1 MGRVFSSS
9 SVLVLASVS
18 LCLLHLSI
26 GLWLNT
32 EEPVGEITDTPA
44 LLHYPR
50 SAARVSVRLSSR
62 LSDPEKGL
70 DWKEK
75 ESEKKNEGKLKK
87 RESAEK
93 EKLSRDWLE
102 TDLNQ
107 YSSCGISILLSY
119 TVTSSLFLPVEFE
132 LESVAC
138 MLTCDAARRWKT
150 GPGGSSI
157 DLGSCSLPSLAI
169 RLE

>member
-62 LSDPEKGL
+62 CRIPKKDWTEKRKRAKKKMRAS
-70 DWKEK
+70 WRN
-75 ESEKKNEGKLKK
+75 ESRQKK
-87 RESAEK
+87 RGLVAID
-93 EKLSRDWLE
+93 SRR
-102 TDLNQ
+102 
-107 YSSCGISILLSY
+107 ISINTRRVEYPFFCLTPSRPLFSCRWSLSWNPSCVCLR
-119 TVTSSLFLPVEFE
+119 VTQRADGRPV
-132 LESVAC
+132 LVA
-138 MLTCDAARRWKT
+138 
-150 GPGGSSI
+150 PQSI
-157 DLGSCSLPSLAI
+157 
-169 RLE
+169 

>member
-50 SAARVSVRLSSR
+50 AAARVSVRLSSR

-70 DWKEK
+70 D
-75 ESEKKNEGKLKK
+75 
-87 RESAEK
+87 
-93 EKLSRDWLE
+93 
-102 TDLNQ
+102 
-107 YSSCGISILLSY
+107 
-119 TVTSSLFLPVEFE
+119 
-132 LESVAC
+132 
-138 MLTCDAARRWKT
+138 
-150 GPGGSSI
+150 
-157 DLGSCSLPSLAI
+157 
-169 RLE
+169 